1 MHLSGIGSN
10 VQTFLLRIH
19 CALTAAPT
27 ESLFQAL
34 FTSIYMP
41 FTWAKKP
48 PLCFYSIDYM
58 LPVDFR
64 HKSHFFVDM
73 KCHGKA
79 DGVRTERL
87 RDFWANDAFGRLLRS
102 IIPNDDWHRCNKSRI
117 FKDFISKW
125 MDACSVS
132 GKICEEQREQQFLT
146 ASLLTLFQSGVRQIN
161 DILTDIFSTSEVR

>member
-1 MHLSGIGSN
+1 
-10 VQTFLLRIH
+10 
-19 CALTAAPT
+19 
-27 ESLFQAL
+27 
-34 FTSIYMP
+34 
-41 FTWAKKP
+41 
-48 PLCFYSIDYM
+48 M

-73 KCHGKA
+73 KYHGKA
-79 DGVRTERL
+79 GGVRTERL

-132 GKICEEQREQQFLT
+132 GKICEEQREQQFPT

-161 DILTDIFSTSEVR
+161 DILTDIFSTSEVRQFDGLAMTQISPPMFFYHKQPNLTAVSENRAKK